1 MYILLVLNL
10 HYRKFHGLASGLD
23 KGLKGVRPDAAS
35 GTLWQTEHNSVP
47 LTLSFCSKND
57 INLER
62 ADFKK
67 LWVWIGTS

>member
-1 MYILLVLNL
+1 ME
-10 HYRKFHGLASGLD
+10 FASGLD
-23 KGLKGVRPDAAS
+23 KRLKGVRPGAAS
-35 GTLWQTEHNSVP
+35 GTLWQVRKMKTEHNTV

-67 LWVWIGTS
+67 SWVWIGTS